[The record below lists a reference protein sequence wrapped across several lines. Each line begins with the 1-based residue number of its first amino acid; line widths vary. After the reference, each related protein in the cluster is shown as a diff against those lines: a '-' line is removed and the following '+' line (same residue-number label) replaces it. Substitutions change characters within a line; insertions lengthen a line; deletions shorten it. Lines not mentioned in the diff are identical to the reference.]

1 MIKHVP
7 LPPMSPRL
15 RRRMRAALKVL
26 GCSYAEAIEGL
37 DPLLPPAQHIML
49 IEAWNALP
57 PENKREW
64 DKSASIENR
73 RLARIAKEQARRAA
87 AN

>member
-1 MIKHVP
+1 
-7 LPPMSPRL
+7 MSPRF

-26 GCSYAEAIEGL
+26 GCTYADAIEGL
-37 DPLLPPAQHIML
+37 DPLLPPAQPLLL

-57 PENKREW
+57 AENKREW
-64 DKSASIENR
+64 DTAASIENR
-73 RLARIAKEQARRAA
+73 RLGRIAKEQARRAA